1 MPNAQLLV
9 ALFFSFCSCM
19 TNQKNDKENNSL
31 LNVIESD
38 SVVISIK
45 TLPLKSVILNL
56 RDQAFNNVELY
67 FVNKSNSTQT
77 ICKSIKVVKP
87 KMLTHFA
94 IYMGNPKYPVTFNHA
109 ILISKKV
116 DTLYLKTTDSSDI
129 VNDYKNKTN
138 PFLDEFI
145 SSISN
150 IKGKTVDLLKAE
162 KIKQIKRINNLQLDT
177 SEKRVLS
184 SYVEQSFYYS
194 VFRIL
199 SNNNNNLKEYI
210 NSYLIEFEKY
220 LITNSDIITTNSQ
233 LFEIHSLISSI
244 VEKSKVVYPLVC
256 NRYEYIYKYPNLI
269 KAKTSQSYLFYQLT
283 HDNLKNDK
291 CWMSAKSE
299 FQKLEFYT
307 ANKKRIDSIFKNGSL
322 SNILTLINKFT
333 LINPKNELKTL
344 LQIFEKNNKD
354 FYLVDF
360 WATWCI
366 PCKKES
372 IKLEQ
377 LRASLPNNVGILRI
391 SLDKQEDKTLWH
403 TEAKND
409 LNSFFTKLNFEEP
422 ICKVLKINEIPR
434 FVLFKRN
441 GELMNDNFL
450 MPSEPNFLK
459 NINELS
465 IK

>member
-1 MPNAQLLV
+1 MLNTHLLF
-9 ALFFSFCSCM
+9 ALVFSFCSCM
-19 TNQKNDKENNSL
+19 TNQKNDNKNNTL
-31 LNVIESD
+31 LNIRESD

-45 TLPLKSVILNL
+45 TLPFKSVIINL

-67 FVNKSNSTQT
+67 FVNKSNTTQT

-94 IYMGNPKYPVTFNHA
+94 IYMGDPKNPVTFNHA
-109 ILISKKV
+109 LFISNKV
-116 DTLYLKTTDSSDI
+116 DTLYLNTTDSSDI
-129 VNDYKNKTN
+129 VNDNKNKTN

-145 SSISN
+145 SSISDT
-150 IKGKTVDLLKAE
+150 KGKTVDLLKAE
-162 KIKQIKRINNLQLDT
+162 KINQINKINNLQLDT
-177 SEKRVLS
+177 SEKRVLA

-199 SNNNNNLKEYI
+199 INSNHLKESI
-210 NSYLIEFEKY
+210 NSYVAEFEKY
-220 LITNSDIITTNSQ
+220 LITNSDVITTNSQ
-233 LFEIHSLISSI
+233 LFEIYSLISSV
-244 VEKSKVVYPLVC
+244 VEKSKVTNTSIC
-256 NRYEYIYKYPNLI
+256 NRYEYIYKYEKLL
-269 KAKTSQSYLFYQLT
+269 KAKTMQGYLFYQLT

-291 CWMSAKSE
+291 CWMSAKNE

-307 ANKKRIDSIFKNGSL
+307 TNKKRIDSVFNNGSL
-322 SNILTLINKFT
+322 SNILALIKMFT
-333 LINPKNELKTL
+333 LINSKNDSKTL
-344 LQIFEKNNKD
+344 LQIFETNNKD

-372 IKLEQ
+372 IKLEK
-377 LRASLPNNVGILRI
+377 LKASLPNNVGILRI
-391 SLDKQEDKTLWH
+391 SLDKLENKTLWLK
-403 TEAKND
+403 EAKND
-409 LNSFFTKLNFEEP
+409 LNSFFTTLNFEEP
-422 ICKVLKINEIPR
+422 ICKVLNINEIPR

-441 GELMNDNFL
+441 GKLIDDNFL

-459 NINELS
+459 KINELS